1 MHRFAEITSL
11 NTSNQIFTK
20 FMLPTVRQLQYFV
33 AAARSGQISRA
44 ANDLNVTQSSIT
56 IAIRDLEDRLGYRLF
71 HRKSKGVE
79 LTAAGQLFL
88 QNAVRVLAGLEDLMT
103 LSVEDEQRIGGDVQ
117 LGVTDTVSGYYLP
130 RVWRE
135 VRRKAPGLRLHVTEL
150 PRPQVETGLI
160 EGRFDL
166 GIILISNI
174 GNPGDFE
181 RETLLV
187 SQRQLWIGTGH
198 PLAEREEV
206 ALADL
211 TDEPYFLLQTDD
223 HERTMSANWARH
235 GFVPNVVFRS
245 YSIEALRSLVAAGHG
260 ITILSDMIYRAWSL
274 EGQRLLRKPLTDRI
288 ETMDTGVI
296 WPRSRPLSEASR
308 LFLRILTGESEP

>member
-1 MHRFAEITSL
+1 
-11 NTSNQIFTK
+11 
-20 FMLPTVRQLQYFV
+20 MLPTVRQLQYLV

-44 ANDLNVTQSSIT
+44 ANDMNVTQSSIT
-56 IAIRDLEDRLGYRLF
+56 IAIRDLENRLGYRLF

-79 LTAAGQLFL
+79 LTAAGQLFV

-103 LSVEDEQRIGGDVQ
+103 LSVEDERRIGGEVR

-135 VRRKAPGLRLHVTEL
+135 IRRKAPGLGLQVTEL
-150 PRPQVETGLI
+150 PRTEVETGLL

-166 GIILISNI
+166 GIILISNMS
-174 GNPGDFE
+174 DAERFE

-187 SQRQLWIGTGH
+187 SERQLWIGTGH
-198 PLAEREEV
+198 PLAAREEV
-206 ALADL
+206 AFADL

-223 HERTMSANWARH
+223 HERTMTANWGKH
-235 GFVPNVVFRS
+235 GFEPKVVFRS
-245 YSIEALRSLVAAGHG
+245 HSIEAVRSLVAAGHG

-274 EGQRLLRKPLTDRI
+274 EGQRLLRKPLVDPI
-288 ETMDTGVI
+288 DTMDTGVV
-296 WPRSRPLSEASR
+296 WLRSRDLPEATK
-308 LFLRILTGESEP
+308 LFLRVLTGEREPRRGREAVD

>member
-1 MHRFAEITSL
+1 
-11 NTSNQIFTK
+11 
-20 FMLPTVRQLQYFV
+20 MLPTVRQLQYLV

-44 ANDLNVTQSSIT
+44 ANDMNVTQSSIT
-56 IAIRDLEDRLGYRLF
+56 IAIRDLENRLGYRLF

-79 LTAAGQLFL
+79 LTAAGQLFV

-103 LSVEDEQRIGGDVQ
+103 LSVEDEQRIGGEVR

-135 VRRKAPGLRLHVTEL
+135 IRRKAPGLGLQVTEL
-150 PRPQVETGLI
+150 PRAEVETGLL

-166 GIILISNI
+166 GIILISNMS
-174 GNPGDFE
+174 DAERFE

-187 SQRQLWIGTGH
+187 SERQLWIGTGH
-198 PLAEREEV
+198 PLAAREEV
-206 ALADL
+206 AFADL

-223 HERTMSANWARH
+223 HESTMTANWGKH
-235 GFVPNVVFRS
+235 GFEPKVVFRS
-245 YSIEALRSLVAAGHG
+245 HSIEAVRSLVAAGHG

-274 EGQRLLRKPLTDRI
+274 EGQRLLRKPLVDRI
-288 ETMDTGVI
+288 DTMDTGVV
-296 WPRSRPLSEASR
+296 WPRSRDLPEATK
-308 LFLRILTGESEP
+308 LFLRVLTGEREPRRGREAFD